1 MHEERTVPID
11 VTWGD
16 DQKTYTIFKFS
27 GKWTWDE
34 YHAGVQAG
42 VNLIK
47 DIPYNVN
54 ILLDMAEC
62 NLFPNNM
69 LSHFGTSMQ
78 RPPRDFDLAV
88 IVTTSGFVQA
98 FASII
103 DKVYGKKG
111 TRFKVVKTLDEAHA
125 MLRAAS
131 ASADRS
137 TV

>member
-1 MHEERTVPID
+1 MYEERTVPLD
-11 VTWGD
+11 VSWGD

-34 YHAGVQAG
+34 YHAGVQTG
-42 VNLIK
+42 VSLIK

-54 ILLDMAEC
+54 ILLDMTEC

-69 LSHFGTSMQ
+69 LSHFGASMQ

-88 IVTTSGFVQA
+88 IATTSGFVQA

-125 MLRAAS
+125 ILRAAG
-131 ASADRS
+131 AGKP